1 MWRGVLLVDAICWGG
16 WVYQNNGVILP
27 VILPMILPVILPVI
41 LLGGVYQNDKV
52 ILPFRPNLSKQ
63 LIMEHG
69 QVEGVKKR
77 VIKITRTKL
86 C

>member
-1 MWRGVLLVDAICWGG
+1 MDAICWGG
-16 WVYQNNGVILP
+16 RVYQNNGVILLMILP

-69 QVEGVKKR
+69 QVEAVKKR
-77 VIKITRTKL
+77 VIKMTRTKL